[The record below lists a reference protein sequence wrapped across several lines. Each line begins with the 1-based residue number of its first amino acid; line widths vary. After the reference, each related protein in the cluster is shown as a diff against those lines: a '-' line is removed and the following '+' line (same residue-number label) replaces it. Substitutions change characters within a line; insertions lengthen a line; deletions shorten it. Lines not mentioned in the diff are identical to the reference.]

1 MPYLVLNYWLS
12 YGEKLAFITLCTTVQ
27 WDGVQ
32 AKAHCQQGLTIVIL
46 GLSIGRLLLSGLQQ
60 NMICVAVKFVCVLFH
75 SFGDARSTTATSSS
89 SHTLVTEQCTSIHST
104 LTPPSRK
111 LK

>member
-12 YGEKLAFITLCTTVQ
+12 YGEKLAIITLCTTVQ

-60 NMICVAVKFVCVLFH
+60 NMICVAVKFVCVCCFTLLAMH
-75 SFGDARSTTATSSS
+75 VPPPLHHHR
-89 SHTLVTEQCTSIHST
+89 HTLLSQNSAPQFIQH
-104 LTPPSRK
+104 
-111 LK
+111 